1 MRRALHVLQ
10 QRAAATRERVHASVA
25 EGLAAGELVATRTA
39 HRALD
44 AEIARA
50 LARDPASPPACAAG
64 CSYCCH
70 VNADAT
76 RGEVRAV
83 AEHVRATRTSDELS
97 SFVKALTARVQ
108 IVSTMTDDERWR
120 AKIPCALLGV
130 DGRCTVYD
138 ARPLR
143 CRAFHSNSADVCRE
157 AFTGP
162 IEPEPDTNP
171 VLDRACD
178 QAEAGY
184 HRALEEHG
192 ISAAPVTLEAALL
205 EALTR

>member
-1 MRRALHVLQ
+1 MRRALRVLQ
-10 QRAAATRERVHASVA
+10 QRAAATSERVRASVA
-25 EGLAAGELVATRTA
+25 EGLVAGELAATRTA

-44 AEIARA
+44 AEVARV
-50 LARDPASPPACAAG
+50 LARDPAAPPACAAG

-76 RGEVRAV
+76 RGEVLAV
-83 AEHVRATRTSDELS
+83 AEHIRATRTPKELS
-97 SFVKALTARVQ
+97 SFVEALASTVRL
-108 IVSTMTDDERWR
+108 VSTMGDDDRWSQ
-120 AKIPCALLGV
+120 KIPCALLGH
-130 DGRCTVYD
+130 DGRCTVYE

-143 CRAFHSNSADVCRE
+143 CRAFHSNSAEVCRE

-162 IEPEPDTNP
+162 IEPAPDTNP

-178 QAEAGY
+178 EAEAGY

-192 ISAAPVTLEAALL
+192 ISAAPVLLEAALL
-205 EALTR
+205 RALT